1 MCDLC
6 DDPSCEPDDWLERV
20 RTDIARRRFS
30 TVSVGGSTRSAEF
43 KAMPGRHHEDG
54 AARSRRLAVARVE
67 SVRLLRLWGDY
78 LLDESAVLPGE
89 ILEAGPWLL
98 QAVLVHL
105 VRRSTSRLPYGF
117 TAAICRRSS
126 SPGRTTAGGGRGK
139 AGYAPGEPVSRCSGH
154 LRPGTATST
163 HLTGSTR
170 RRTR

>member
-6 DDPSCEPDDWLERV
+6 DDPSCEPDDVLERV

-43 KAMPGRHHEDG
+43 SYTVGLTEMGLPELVV
-54 AARSRRLAVARVE
+54 LAVRPAE

-98 QAVLVHL
+98 QAVLVDRPQEHL
-105 VRRSTSRLPYGF
+105 VVAQRFYGRDLQALQLAWADDRGRWPWEAGHRGRRAGQPLLGAPAPWYCDEHAPDRLDVP
-117 TAAICRRSS
+117 
-126 SPGRTTAGGGRGK
+126 P
-139 AGYAPGEPVSRCSGH
+139 H
-154 LRPGTATST
+154 L
-163 HLTGSTR
+163 
-170 RRTR
+170 